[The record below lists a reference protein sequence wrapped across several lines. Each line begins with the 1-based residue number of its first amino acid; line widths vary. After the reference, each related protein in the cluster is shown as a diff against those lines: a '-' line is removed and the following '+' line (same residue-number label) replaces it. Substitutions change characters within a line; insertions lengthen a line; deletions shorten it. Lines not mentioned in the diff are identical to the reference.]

1 MELKNYTKDAVAEL
15 LVYLADNEDFKS
27 ATKLKSFTKKDIKS
41 VLRELADSI
50 KTDSAKDALVHKNEL
65 SQKDFSANLNKVVSS
80 LSPHEES
87 LLFKS
92 FRIS

>member
-1 MELKNYTKDAVAEL
+1 MELKTYTKDAVAEL

-27 ATKLKSFTKKDIKS
+27 AAKLKSFSNKDIKN

-50 KTDSAKDALVHKNEL
+50 KADAARDVLVHKSEL
-65 SQKDFSANLNKVVSS
+65 SQKDYSANLNKVVSS
-80 LSPHEES
+80 LSPHEEN